1 MHLGFKKIP
10 LLFCYCKRDVF
21 LDRLGDNRC
30 DCEIWT
36 LLIMNKI
43 NCKNI
48 VLHSLL
54 CACLGSESLAYGLI
68 LWIYLYPFVIRM
80 IETGKEFKTS
90 LPDEESFDLVVSM
103 LLSAGQIDAALKC
116 VDLTLKSGYM
126 LSLNAFTQCV
136 SICVTKGMLDTLV
149 SILDRCKVLLV

>member
-1 MHLGFKKIP
+1 
-10 LLFCYCKRDVF
+10 
-21 LDRLGDNRC
+21 
-30 DCEIWT
+30 
-36 LLIMNKI
+36 MNKI
-43 NCKNI
+43 NCKKK

-54 CACLGSESLAYGLI
+54 RACLGSESLAYGLI
-68 LWIYLYPFVIRM
+68 LWIHLYTFVIRM
-80 IETGKEFKTS
+80 IETGKEFKES
-90 LPDEESFDLVVSM
+90 LPDEESFDLVLSM

-126 LSLNAFTQCV
+126 LSLNTFTQCV